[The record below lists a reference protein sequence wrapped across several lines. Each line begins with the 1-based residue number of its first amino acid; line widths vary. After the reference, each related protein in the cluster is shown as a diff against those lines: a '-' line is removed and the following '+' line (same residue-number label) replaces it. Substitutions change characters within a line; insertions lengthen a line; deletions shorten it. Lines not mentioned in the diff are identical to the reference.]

1 MHAPS
6 ASRNSIQSGCHAP
19 NLNPGALSRLA
30 RSVSEAHALL
40 NELAAGEV
48 TLAIGK
54 NHYPPSLPLTH
65 PLCGGARPDS
75 AVADR
80 PRQQTYPSRLGR
92 RAHPRTAPGP
102 ATQAQPPTGAPH
114 RRALLD
120 RSLEI
125 GELFTVS
132 PATVSRALRRA
143 DLTADSDAA
152 HTAGEP
158 APGMQPTWN
167 TVAGTADL
175 FNLGR

>member
-6 ASRNSIQSGCHAP
+6 ASRNIQSGCHAP

-30 RSVSEAHALL
+30 RSVPEAHALL
-40 NELAAGEV
+40 NGLAAGEV
-48 TLAIGK
+48 TLAIGE

-65 PLCGGARPDS
+65 PLAEVLARTAQLQTGHDS
-75 AVADR
+75 R
-80 PRQQTYPSRLGR
+80 RTPSRLGR

-132 PATVSRALRRA
+132 PATVSRALRPA

-152 HTAGEP
+152 HNAGEP
-158 APGMQPTWN
+158 APGIQPTWN

-175 FNLGR
+175 FNLGH